1 MSLPPLWEKH
11 FLPGADGLV
20 ESWMEGA
27 QVLVRLSRSRV
38 TKHGDYRFSRNGRP
52 SVITINQDLH
62 PVLFTITFAHELAH
76 YRAGQ
81 KYGQQIRPHGPEW
94 KYEFRVMLKEL
105 IESKLLSEEVAKAV
119 IKCFFRRESIGSGS
133 CEALLKAIGLT
144 GGEVKIRRVVDVP
157 EGKEFKLRSGRVFVK
172 GAKARTRYHCI
183 DKQTGRTFAVNP
195 MAEIVD

>member
-1 MSLPPLWEKH
+1 
-11 FLPGADGLV
+11 
-20 ESWMEGA
+20 
-27 QVLVRLSRSRV
+27 
-38 TKHGDYRFSRNGRP
+38 
-52 SVITINQDLH
+52 
-62 PVLFTITFAHELAH
+62 
-76 YRAGQ
+76 
-81 KYGQQIRPHGPEW
+81 QQIRPHGPEW

-183 DKQTGRTFAVNP
+183 DKQTGRTFAVHP